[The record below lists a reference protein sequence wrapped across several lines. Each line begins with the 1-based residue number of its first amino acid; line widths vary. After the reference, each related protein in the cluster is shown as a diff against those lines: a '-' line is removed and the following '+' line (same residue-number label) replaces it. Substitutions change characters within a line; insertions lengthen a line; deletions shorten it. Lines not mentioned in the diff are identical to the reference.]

1 MLLTIDVGNT
11 NLCFGIFDGE
21 ELKGTFRLK
30 TDPDRTSD
38 EIGLFACEY
47 FHRFGLEP
55 EQVEDVIVAS
65 VVPHVMH
72 TLTNAMV
79 KYFNRVPLVID
90 GGVDPGLKIGV
101 PGDERLGPDRSVAC
115 IAAMA
120 KYGAPCIVLDFGTAT
135 TLDAVNA
142 QGEYMGGC
150 ITTGLRVSADA
161 LTQRASLLPQVELT
175 WPEKVL
181 NSTAVGHIQAG
192 LVMGYI
198 GAVEYLIRRAKEEL
212 GEPDCTVVATGGLA
226 GLVSE
231 NTALVQ
237 YEDRDL
243 VLDGLRMI
251 YLREKS
257 RLA

>member
-11 NLCFGIFDGE
+11 NLCFGIFDGA
-21 ELKGTFRLK
+21 ELRGTFRLK

-72 TLTNAMV
+72 TLCSAMV
-79 KYFNRVPLVID
+79 KYFGKVPLVID
-90 GGVDPGLKIGV
+90 GGVDPGLKMGV

-115 IAAMA
+115 VAAMA

-142 QGEYMGGC
+142 RGEYMGGC

-175 WPEKVL
+175 MPDRVL
-181 NSTAVGHIQAG
+181 NFTAVGHIQAG
-192 LVMGYI
+192 LMMGYI
-198 GAVEYLIRRAKEEL
+198 GAVEYLVRRAREEL
-212 GEPDCTVVATGGLA
+212 GAPGCPVVATGGLA
-226 GLVSE
+226 RMVAE
-231 NTALVQ
+231 NTDLVQ
-237 YEDRDL
+237 FEDKDL
-243 VLDGLRMI
+243 VLEGLRLI
-251 YLREKS
+251 YLREKGK
-257 RLA
+257 LN